1 MRRGMLVIPRRW
13 RRRPPF
19 SVALVGLVVGLTALT
34 AAAMGTLAWQEQR
47 GRSRMIL
54 DATMTR
60 TAHLAASHADR
71 LLRDAEAVARLGPEL
86 VAERQ
91 LDTQDTAALERF
103 TLAVLRAH
111 PELSWVSYGDR
122 DDRFVG
128 AWRDG
133 AGSVYINRSFPHAG
147 RIRLE
152 EDRLLPGGGRVRVR
166 SSDDHG
172 YHPSERP
179 YFLAAS
185 ARRDVA
191 WTEPYQFYAG
201 GGLGITC
208 AAPVIDA
215 GGRIRGVFTI
225 DFSLERLA
233 EALEP
238 LEVSPRGRVF
248 IATRA
253 GSLLVGPRGEGLDAT
268 AVDASLVAA
277 VAPRLQRDAA
287 SSFRFEHAGERY
299 LGRGV
304 PLTAGDLAW
313 VVEVLVPERDYTEH
327 ADAQARVT
335 IVLGVIALVLA
346 LAGGIVV
353 VRWIAQ
359 PLRALAWEAGR
370 IRQGH
375 LDVSLLP
382 RSHDEL
388 GVLTRAMI
396 DMARTL
402 RDRDFIRETLGRYV
416 SPELADQCLRNR
428 GAVRLGGELRRVTI
442 VMSDLR
448 DFSELSERLGPEA
461 MIDLINRYLARMT
474 PVILQHG
481 GVINEFIGDAILILF
496 GAPFERADDSDRAV
510 RCAWAMQQA
519 MVDLNAENR
528 ALGLPELAMGIGVHS
543 GVVVAGNI
551 GSKDRVKYGVVGPAV
566 NLTARIQA
574 LARGG
579 QVLISTAVLARV
591 RDVVRVAPA
600 ARVIVKGATAPVRVH
615 PVLAVD
621 GARAAIAMEPWSEAA
636 GRDTEA
642 DHGAVSERLT
652 AARR

>member
-1 MRRGMLVIPRRW
+1 MLIIPRRW

-34 AAAMGTLAWQEQR
+34 ATTMGSLAWYEQR
-47 GRSRMIL
+47 TRSRTIL

-60 TAHLAASHADR
+60 TAQLAALHADR
-71 LLRDAEAVARLGPEL
+71 LLRDAEAVARVGPQL
-86 VAERQ
+86 VAEGQ
-91 LDTQDTAALERF
+91 LDTDDTAALERF

-111 PELSWVSYGDR
+111 PELSWVSYGGA

-133 AGSVYINRSFPHAG
+133 AGSTYINRSFPHAG

-152 EDRLLPGGGRVRVR
+152 EDRLLPSGGRVRVR
-166 SSDDHG
+166 TSDDHG
-172 YHPSERP
+172 YHPRQRP
-179 YFLAAS
+179 YYSAAS

-191 WTEPYQFYAG
+191 WTEPYQFYSG

-215 GGRIRGVFTI
+215 SGRVRGVFTV

-233 EALEP
+233 DALEP

-248 IATRA
+248 IATRD
-253 GSLLVGPRGEGLDAT
+253 GSLLVGPREGSVDAT
-268 AVDASLVAA
+268 DASLVSA
-277 VAPRLQRDAA
+277 VTPHLQHDRA
-287 SSFRFEHAGERY
+287 SSFAFEHGSERY

-304 PLTAGDLAW
+304 PLTAGSLSW

-335 IVLGVIALVLA
+335 IVLGIVALVLA

-375 LDVSLLP
+375 LDVRLLP
-382 RSHDEL
+382 RSRDEL

-416 SPELADQCLRNR
+416 SPELAEQCLRNR

-474 PVILQHG
+474 PVILEHG

-496 GAPFERADDSDRAV
+496 GAPFERADDPERAV

-519 MVDLNAENR
+519 MADLNRENG
-528 ALGLPELAMGIGVHS
+528 ALGLPELAMGIGVHT

-574 LARGG
+574 LAVGG
-579 QVLISTAVLARV
+579 QVLISTGVLARV
-591 RDVVRVAPA
+591 REIVRVAAA
-600 ARVIVKGATAPVRVH
+600 ARVMVKGATAPVSVH
-615 PVLAVD
+615 PVLEVRVAGAPVD
-621 GARAAIAMEPWSEAA
+621 EQAW
-636 GRDTEA
+636 T
-642 DHGAVSERLT
+642 T
-652 AARR
+652 AATDAAEENNARISARVTAAAR